1 MSWLSELKVEKILTD
16 GDLDGVLCG
25 AILLRAFPDANIKFG
40 HPGALKD
47 GMLDYWIDSST
58 AICDLPHHPSCGLS
72 IDHHLS
78 NKPSE
83 NERRAN
89 RIWRSLPSA
98 ARVAANLFKD
108 RLDLSDLESAL
119 YWTDKLDS
127 GDITRNEY
135 LSDEPMVWIGRCLGV
150 SEGVALRVLGLFS
163 EGYSIDDIV
172 DDVLVSDAISTRK
185 TENEILAREIENRME
200 SIDRMAIVRMND
212 LGMRSNGYAIT
223 AFAGDDCDACMII
236 HGSLDGSFD
245 NGLDYPVSASFYTN
259 SFLHK
264 NGGLF
269 DLTKLA
275 KRFDVDGGGHRDACG
290 CRIKPLENGLPVER
304 RIEQHDIEQN
314 IREWLKIW
322 NARIGDDDDVL
333 M

>member
-1 MSWLSELKVEKILTD
+1 MSWLSELKVKKILTD

-25 AILLRAFPDANIKFG
+25 AILLRAFPDADIKFG

-83 NERRAN
+83 NERRTN

-98 ARVAANLFKD
+98 ARVAANLFKH

-185 TENEILAREIENRME
+185 TENEILAREIENRIE
-200 SIDRMAIVRMND
+200 IIDRMAIVRMND

-264 NGGLF
+264 KGGLF

-304 RIEQHDIEQN
+304 RIGQHDIEQN

>member
-1 MSWLSELKVEKILTD
+1 MSWLSELKVKKILTD

-25 AILLRAFPDANIKFG
+25 AILLRAFPDADIKFG

-185 TENEILAREIENRME
+185 TENEILEREIENRIE
-200 SIDRMAIVRMND
+200 IIDRMAIVRMND

-259 SFLHK
+259 SFLHRK
-264 NGGLF
+264 GGLF

-304 RIEQHDIEQN
+304 RIGQHDIEQN

>member
-1 MSWLSELKVEKILTD
+1 M
-16 GDLDGVLCG
+16 
-25 AILLRAFPDANIKFG
+25 
-40 HPGALKD
+40 
-47 GMLDYWIDSST
+47 
-58 AICDLPHHPSCGLS
+58 
-72 IDHHLS
+72 
-78 NKPSE
+78 
-83 NERRAN
+83 
-89 RIWRSLPSA
+89 
-98 ARVAANLFKD
+98 
-108 RLDLSDLESAL
+108 

-150 SEGVALRVLGLFS
+150 SEGVALRVLELFT
-163 EGYSIDDIV
+163 EGYNIVDIV
-172 DDVLVSDAISTRK
+172 SDVLVSDAISTRK
-185 TENEILAREIENRME
+185 TENEILAREIESRIE
-200 SIDRMAIVRMND
+200 IIDRMAIVKMND
-212 LGMRSNGYAIT
+212 LGMRTNGYAIT

-275 KRFDVDGGGHRDACG
+275 ARFDVDGGGHRDACG

-314 IREWLKIW
+314 IREWLKMW
-322 NARIGDDDDVL
+322 NARIVDDDDVL

>member
-1 MSWLSELKVEKILTD
+1 MSWLSELKVKKILTD

-25 AILLRAFPDANIKFG
+25 AILLRAFPDADIKFG

-83 NERRAN
+83 NERRTN

-98 ARVAANLFKD
+98 ARVAANLFKH

-185 TENEILAREIENRME
+185 TENEILAREIENRIE
-200 SIDRMAIVRMND
+200 IIDRMAIVRMND

-259 SFLHK
+259 SFLHRK
-264 NGGLF
+264 GGLF

>member
-1 MSWLSELKVEKILTD
+1 M
-16 GDLDGVLCG
+16 
-25 AILLRAFPDANIKFG
+25 
-40 HPGALKD
+40 
-47 GMLDYWIDSST
+47 
-58 AICDLPHHPSCGLS
+58 
-72 IDHHLS
+72 
-78 NKPSE
+78 
-83 NERRAN
+83 
-89 RIWRSLPSA
+89 
-98 ARVAANLFKD
+98 
-108 RLDLSDLESAL
+108 
-119 YWTDKLDS
+119 
-127 GDITRNEY
+127 
-135 LSDEPMVWIGRCLGV
+135 GV
-150 SEGVALRVLGLFS
+150 SEGVALRVLELFT
-163 EGYSIDDIV
+163 EGYCIDDIV
-172 DDVLVSDAISTRK
+172 SDVLVSDAISTRK
-185 TENEILAREIENRME
+185 TENEILAREIESRIE
-200 SIDRMAIVRMND
+200 IIDRMAIVRMND

-245 NGLDYPVSASFYTN
+245 NGLEYPVSASFYTN

-275 KRFDVDGGGHRDACG
+275 TSFDVDGGGHRDACG

-314 IREWLKIW
+314 IMEWLKIW

>member
-1 MSWLSELKVEKILTD
+1 MSWLSELKVKKILTD

-89 RIWRSLPSA
+89 RIWRSFPSA

-150 SEGVALRVLGLFS
+150 SEGVALRVLELFT

-172 DDVLVSDAISTRK
+172 SDVLVSDAISTK
-185 TENEILAREIENRME
+185 ENR
-200 SIDRMAIVRMND
+200 
-212 LGMRSNGYAIT
+212 
-223 AFAGDDCDACMII
+223 
-236 HGSLDGSFD
+236 
-245 NGLDYPVSASFYTN
+245 
-259 SFLHK
+259 K
-264 NGGLF
+264 
-269 DLTKLA
+269 
-275 KRFDVDGGGHRDACG
+275 
-290 CRIKPLENGLPVER
+290 
-304 RIEQHDIEQN
+304 
-314 IREWLKIW
+314 
-322 NARIGDDDDVL
+322 
-333 M
+333 

>member
-25 AILLRAFPDANIKFG
+25 AILLRAFPDANVKFG

-47 GMLDYWIDSST
+47 GMLDHWIDSST
-58 AICDLPHHPSCGLS
+58 AICDLPHHPGCGLS

-108 RLDLSDLESAL
+108 RLDLTDLESAL

-127 GDITRNEY
+127 GDITRDEY

-150 SEGVALRVLGLFS
+150 SEGVALRVLKLFT

-172 DDVLVSDAISTRK
+172 NDVLVSDAISTRK
-185 TENEILAREIENRME
+185 TENKILAREIENRIE
-200 SIDRMAIVRMND
+200 IIDRMAIVRMNG

-275 KRFDVDGGGHRDACG
+275 TRFDVDGGGHRDACG

-314 IREWLKIW
+314 IRVWLKMW
-322 NARIGDDDDVL
+322 KARIGDDDDVL

>member
-1 MSWLSELKVEKILTD
+1 MSWLSELKVKKILTD

-25 AILLRAFPDANIKFG
+25 AILLRAFPDADIKFG

-47 GMLDYWIDSST
+47 GILDYWIDSST

-83 NERRAN
+83 NERRTN

-98 ARVAANLFKD
+98 ARVAANLFKH

-185 TENEILAREIENRME
+185 TENEILAREIENRIE
-200 SIDRMAIVRMND
+200 IIDRMAIVRMND

-223 AFAGDDCDACMII
+223 AFAGDDCDACIII

-264 NGGLF
+264 KGGLF

>member
-1 MSWLSELKVEKILTD
+1 MSWLSELKVKKILTD

-25 AILLRAFPDANIKFG
+25 AILLRAFPDADIKFG

-185 TENEILAREIENRME
+185 TENEILAREIENRIE
-200 SIDRMAIVRMND
+200 IIDRMAIVRMND

-259 SFLHK
+259 SFLHRK
-264 NGGLF
+264 GGLF

-304 RIEQHDIEQN
+304 QIEQHDIEHN

>member
-1 MSWLSELKVEKILTD
+1 M
-16 GDLDGVLCG
+16 
-25 AILLRAFPDANIKFG
+25 
-40 HPGALKD
+40 
-47 GMLDYWIDSST
+47 
-58 AICDLPHHPSCGLS
+58 
-72 IDHHLS
+72 
-78 NKPSE
+78 
-83 NERRAN
+83 
-89 RIWRSLPSA
+89 
-98 ARVAANLFKD
+98 
-108 RLDLSDLESAL
+108 
-119 YWTDKLDS
+119 
-127 GDITRNEY
+127 
-135 LSDEPMVWIGRCLGV
+135 
-150 SEGVALRVLGLFS
+150 
-163 EGYSIDDIV
+163 
-172 DDVLVSDAISTRK
+172 LVSDAISTRK
-185 TENEILAREIENRME
+185 TENEILAREIENRIE
-200 SIDRMAIVRMND
+200 IIDRMAIVRMNG

-275 KRFDVDGGGHRDACG
+275 TRFDVDGGGHRDACG

>member
-1 MSWLSELKVEKILTD
+1 MSWLSELKVKKILTD

-25 AILLRAFPDANIKFG
+25 AILLRAFPDADIKFG

-98 ARVAANLFKD
+98 ARVAANLFKH

-185 TENEILAREIENRME
+185 TENEILAREIENRIE
-200 SIDRMAIVRMND
+200 IIDRMAIVRMND

-223 AFAGDDCDACMII
+223 AFAGDDCDACIII

-264 NGGLF
+264 KGGLF

-304 RIEQHDIEQN
+304 RIGQHDIEQN

>member
-1 MSWLSELKVEKILTD
+1 MSWLSELKVKKILTD

-25 AILLRAFPDANIKFG
+25 AILLRAFPDAKVKFG

-89 RIWRSLPSA
+89 RIWRSFPSA
-98 ARVAANLFKD
+98 ARVAANLFED

-150 SEGVALRVLGLFS
+150 SEDVALRVLELFT
-163 EGYSIDDIV
+163 EGYCIDDIV
-172 DDVLVSDAISTRK
+172 SDVLVSDAISTRK
-185 TENEILAREIENRME
+185 TENEILAREIESRIE
-200 SIDRMAIVRMND
+200 IIDRMAIVRMND

-245 NGLDYPVSASFYTN
+245 YGLEYPVSASFYTN

-275 KRFDVDGGGHRDACG
+275 TSFDVDGGGHRDACG

-314 IREWLKIW
+314 IIEWLKIW

>member
-1 MSWLSELKVEKILTD
+1 
-16 GDLDGVLCG
+16 
-25 AILLRAFPDANIKFG
+25 
-40 HPGALKD
+40 
-47 GMLDYWIDSST
+47 
-58 AICDLPHHPSCGLS
+58 
-72 IDHHLS
+72 
-78 NKPSE
+78 
-83 NERRAN
+83 
-89 RIWRSLPSA
+89 
-98 ARVAANLFKD
+98 
-108 RLDLSDLESAL
+108 
-119 YWTDKLDS
+119 
-127 GDITRNEY
+127 
-135 LSDEPMVWIGRCLGV
+135 
-150 SEGVALRVLGLFS
+150 LRVLKLFA
-163 EGYSIDDIV
+163 EGYSIDYIIN
-172 DDVLVSDAISTRK
+172 DVLVSDAISTRK
-185 TENEILAREIENRME
+185 TENEILAREIENRIE
-200 SIDRMAIVRMND
+200 IIDRMAIVRMND

-275 KRFDVDGGGHRDACG
+275 TRFDVDGGGHRDACG

>member
-1 MSWLSELKVEKILTD
+1 MSWLSELKVKKILTD

-25 AILLRAFPDANIKFG
+25 AILLRAFPDAKVKFG

-47 GMLDYWIDSST
+47 GTLDYWIDSTT

-89 RIWRSLPSA
+89 RIWRSFPSA
-98 ARVAANLFKD
+98 ARVAANLFED
-108 RLDLSDLESAL
+108 RLDLSDLESTL

-150 SEGVALRVLGLFS
+150 SEGVALRVLEFFT
-163 EGYSIDDIV
+163 EGYCIDDIAS
-172 DDVLVSDAISTRK
+172 DVLVSDAISTRK
-185 TENEILAREIENRME
+185 TENEILAREIESRIE
-200 SIDRMAIVRMND
+200 IIDRMAIVRMND

-245 NGLDYPVSASFYTN
+245 NGLEYPVSASFYTN

-275 KRFDVDGGGHRDACG
+275 TSFDVDGGGHRDACG

-314 IREWLKIW
+314 IMEWLKIW
-322 NARIGDDDDVL
+322 NTRIGDDDDVL

>member
-1 MSWLSELKVEKILTD
+1 M
-16 GDLDGVLCG
+16 
-25 AILLRAFPDANIKFG
+25 
-40 HPGALKD
+40 
-47 GMLDYWIDSST
+47 
-58 AICDLPHHPSCGLS
+58 
-72 IDHHLS
+72 
-78 NKPSE
+78 
-83 NERRAN
+83 
-89 RIWRSLPSA
+89 
-98 ARVAANLFKD
+98 
-108 RLDLSDLESAL
+108 
-119 YWTDKLDS
+119 
-127 GDITRNEY
+127 
-135 LSDEPMVWIGRCLGV
+135 GV

-185 TENEILAREIENRME
+185 TENEILAREIEKRIE
-200 SIDRMAIVRMND
+200 IIDRMAIVRMND

-304 RIEQHDIEQN
+304 RIGQHDIEQN

>member
-1 MSWLSELKVEKILTD
+1 MSWLSELKVKKILTD

-25 AILLRAFPDANIKFG
+25 AILLRAFPDADIKFG

-83 NERRAN
+83 NERRTN

-98 ARVAANLFKD
+98 ARVAANLFKH

-185 TENEILAREIENRME
+185 TENEILEREIENRIE
-200 SIDRMAIVRMND
+200 IIDRMAIVRMND

-264 NGGLF
+264 KGGLF

>member
-25 AILLRAFPDANIKFG
+25 AILLRAFPDAKVKFG

-58 AICDLPHHPSCGLS
+58 AICDLPYHPSCGLS

-83 NERRAN
+83 NEWPAN
-89 RIWRSLPSA
+89 RIWGSSPSA

-108 RLDLSDLESAL
+108 RIDLSDLESAL

-150 SEGVALRVLGLFS
+150 SEGVALRVLELFT
-163 EGYSIDDIV
+163 EGYSIVDIV
-172 DDVLVSDAISTRK
+172 SDVLVSDAISTRK
-185 TENEILAREIENRME
+185 TENEILAREIEGRVE
-200 SIDRMAIVRMND
+200 IIDRMAIVKMND

-275 KRFDVDGGGHRDACG
+275 TRFDVDGGGHRDACG

-314 IREWLKIW
+314 ISEWLKMW
-322 NARIGDDDDVL
+322 NARIVDDDDVL

>member
-1 MSWLSELKVEKILTD
+1 MSWLSELKVKKILTD

-25 AILLRAFPDANIKFG
+25 AILLRAFPDADIKFG

-78 NKPSE
+78 NKPLE
-83 NERRAN
+83 NEELSN
-89 RIWRSLPSA
+89 RIWGPLPSA

-127 GDITRNEY
+127 GDITRTEY

-150 SEGVALRVLGLFS
+150 SEDVALRVLKLFS
-163 EGYSIDDIV
+163 EGYGIDEIV
-172 DDVLVSDAISTRK
+172 SDVLVSDAISTRK
-185 TENEILAREIENRME
+185 TENEILAREIESRIE
-200 SIDRMAIVRMND
+200 IIDRMAIVRMND

-236 HGSLDGSFD
+236 HGSLDGP
-245 NGLDYPVSASFYTN
+245 LTMVLEYPVSASFTQTRFFTRMVDYSTLRN
-259 SFLHK
+259 WPQ
-264 NGGLF
+264 GLM
-269 DLTKLA
+269 
-275 KRFDVDGGGHRDACG
+275 RWGGHRDACG

-314 IREWLKIW
+314 IRDGSRYGMPGL
-322 NARIGDDDDVL
+322 A
-333 M
+333 MTTMC

>member
-1 MSWLSELKVEKILTD
+1 MSWLSELKVKKILTD
-16 GDLDGVLCG
+16 SDLDGVLCG
-25 AILLRAFPDANIKFG
+25 AILLRAFPDAEVKFG

-47 GMLDYWIDSST
+47 GVLDTWVDSST
-58 AICDLPHHPSCGLS
+58 AICDLPHHTNCGLS

-78 NKPSE
+78 NKPLE
-83 NERRAN
+83 NEELSN
-89 RIWRSLPSA
+89 RIWGPLPSA

-127 GDITRNEY
+127 GDITRTEY

-150 SEGVALRVLGLFS
+150 SEDVALRVLKLFS
-163 EGYSIDDIV
+163 EGYGIDEIV
-172 DDVLVSDAISTRK
+172 SDVLVSDAISTRK
-185 TENEILAREIENRME
+185 TENEILAREIECRIE
-200 SIDRMAIVRMND
+200 IIDRMAIVRMND

-223 AFAGDDCDACMII
+223 AFAGSDCDACMII

-245 NGLDYPVSASFYTN
+245 NCLEYPVSASFYTN

-275 KRFDVDGGGHRDACG
+275 TRFDADGGGHRDACG
-290 CRIKPLENGLPVER
+290 CRIKPLENGLPIDRRVEL
-304 RIEQHDIEQN
+304 HDIEQN

-322 NARIGDDDDVL
+322 NGRITNEDDVL

>member
-1 MSWLSELKVEKILTD
+1 MSWLSELKVKKILTD

-25 AILLRAFPDANIKFG
+25 AILLRAFPDADIKFG

-98 ARVAANLFKD
+98 ARVAANLFKH

-185 TENEILAREIENRME
+185 TENEILAREIENRIE
-200 SIDRMAIVRMND
+200 IIDRMAIVRMND

-259 SFLHK
+259 SFLHRK
-264 NGGLF
+264 GGLF

>member
-1 MSWLSELKVEKILTD
+1 MSWLSELKVKKILTD

-25 AILLRAFPDANIKFG
+25 AILLRAFPDADIKFG

-185 TENEILAREIENRME
+185 TENEILAREIENRIE
-200 SIDRMAIVRMND
+200 IIDRMAIVRMND

-304 RIEQHDIEQN
+304 RIGQHDIEQN

>member
-1 MSWLSELKVEKILTD
+1 MSWLSELKVKKILTD

-25 AILLRAFPDANIKFG
+25 AILLRAFPDAKIKFG

-47 GMLDYWIDSST
+47 GLFDYWIDSST

-78 NKPSE
+78 NRPSE
-83 NERRAN
+83 NEWRAN

-119 YWTDKLDS
+119 HWTDKLDS

-150 SEGVALRVLGLFS
+150 SERVALRVMELFT

-172 DDVLVSDAISTRK
+172 SDVLVSDAISTRK
-185 TENEILAREIENRME
+185 TENEILAREIVSRIEI
-200 SIDRMAIVRMND
+200 IDRMAIVRMND

-236 HGSLDGSFD
+236 HGSLDGTFD
-245 NGLDYPVSASFYTN
+245 DGLDYPVSASFYTN
-259 SFLHK
+259 SFVHK
-264 NGGLF
+264 NGGIF

-275 KRFDVDGGGHRDACG
+275 TRFDVDGGGHRDACG
-290 CRIKPLENGLPVER
+290 CRVKPLENGLPVER

>member
-25 AILLRAFPDANIKFG
+25 AILLRAFPDANVKFG

-47 GMLDYWIDSST
+47 GMLDHWIDSST
-58 AICDLPHHPSCGLS
+58 AICDLPHHPGCGLS

-108 RLDLSDLESAL
+108 RLDLTDLESAL

-127 GDITRNEY
+127 GDITRDEY

-150 SEGVALRVLGLFS
+150 SEGVALRVLKLFT

-172 DDVLVSDAISTRK
+172 NDVLVSDAISTRK
-185 TENEILAREIENRME
+185 TENKILAREIENRIE
-200 SIDRMAIVRMND
+200 IIDRMAIVRMNG

-223 AFAGDDCDACMII
+223 ASAGDDCDACMII

-275 KRFDVDGGGHRDACG
+275 TRFDVDGGGHRDACG

>member
-25 AILLRAFPDANIKFG
+25 AILLRAFPDAKVKFG

-47 GMLDYWIDSST
+47 GKLDYWIDSST

-83 NERRAN
+83 NEWPAN
-89 RIWRSLPSA
+89 RIWGSSPSA

-108 RLDLSDLESAL
+108 RIDLSDLESAL

-150 SEGVALRVLGLFS
+150 SEGVALRVLELFT
-163 EGYSIDDIV
+163 EGYSIVDIV
-172 DDVLVSDAISTRK
+172 SDVLVSDAISTRK
-185 TENEILAREIENRME
+185 TENEILAREIESRIE
-200 SIDRMAIVRMND
+200 IIDRMAIVKMND

-314 IREWLKIW
+314 IREWLEIW

>member
-1 MSWLSELKVEKILTD
+1 MSWLSELKVKKILTD

-25 AILLRAFPDANIKFG
+25 AILLRAFPDADIKFG

-58 AICDLPHHPSCGLS
+58 VICDLPYHPSCGLS

-89 RIWRSLPSA
+89 RIWMSLPSA

-185 TENEILAREIENRME
+185 TENEILAREIENRIE
-200 SIDRMAIVRMND
+200 IIDRMAIVRMND

-304 RIEQHDIEQN
+304 QIEQHDIEHN
-314 IREWLKIW
+314 IRAVSYTHLTLPTK
-322 NARIGDDDDVL
+322 
-333 M
+333 